1 MTASGYTRTR
11 SRPPTRP
18 ILVVANREP
27 YVHVQTDSGIQCQT
41 PAGGVTAALDPIL
54 RSLGGTWVGHGNGDA
69 DRDTVDEYDRIMVP
83 PADPSYT
90 LRRVWLTPEEEEGY
104 YLGFANGALWPLCHI
119 AYTRPVFDRSQWE
132 TYVEVNRRFAAAVA
146 QEAPRKSLVFVQDYH
161 FALLPK
167 YLRQL
172 RDDLA
177 IGQFWHIPWPNP
189 DVFAICPWKEE
200 ILEGLL
206 ANDLLGFHIQHDC
219 NNFLATVGQEVEARI
234 DRENFSIARKGNK
247 TKVLPFPI
255 SVDYP
260 ALEEQALGN
269 EHQEEVRSWQHKLN
283 LGNEAISVGVDRMD
297 YTKGLLERIDAID
310 RFLTQHP
317 KWKGKFVHIQVAV
330 PSRSPVPAYQRLDR
344 ELNAKADACNQK
356 HPGSIRL
363 VQEHVSQAGVQ
374 ALYQLANVCQV
385 SSLHDG
391 MNLVA
396 KEFVATR
403 TDEQGVLI
411 LSPFTGAAR
420 ELTDAILVNPYAIDD
435 LVEALPVALEMSE
448 KEQKRR
454 MRKMRQMVR
463 EHDIHYWARRIL
475 SEIGRASR

>member
-1 MTASGYTRTR
+1 
-11 SRPPTRP
+11 
-18 ILVVANREP
+18 
-27 YVHVQTDSGIQCQT
+27 
-41 PAGGVTAALDPIL
+41 
-54 RSLGGTWVGHGNGDA
+54 VGHGNGDA

-83 PADPSYT
+83 PDDPSYT
-90 LRRVWLTPEEEEGY
+90 LRRVWLTNEEEEGY

-146 QEAPRKSLVFVQDYH
+146 QEAPRRSLVFVQDYH

-167 YLRQL
+167 YLREL

-189 DVFAICPWKEE
+189 DVFSICPWKEE

-206 ANDLLGFHIQHDC
+206 SNDLLGFHIQHDC
-219 NNFLATVGQEVEARI
+219 NNFLATVAQEVEARI
-234 DRENFSIARKGNK
+234 DRENFSITRKGNQ

-260 ALEEQALGN
+260 ALEKQALGN
-269 EHQEEVRSWQHKLN
+269 EHQKEVRSWQEKLN

-317 KWKGKFVHIQVAV
+317 KWKGNFVHIQVAV

-356 HPGSIRL
+356 HSGSIRL

-411 LSPFTGAAR
+411 LSPFTGASR

-435 LVEALPVALEMSE
+435 LVDALPLALEMSK

-454 MRKMRQMVR
+454 MRKMRQTVR
-463 EHDIHYWARRIL
+463 EHDIHYWARKIL
-475 SEIGRASR
+475 SEIGRAAR